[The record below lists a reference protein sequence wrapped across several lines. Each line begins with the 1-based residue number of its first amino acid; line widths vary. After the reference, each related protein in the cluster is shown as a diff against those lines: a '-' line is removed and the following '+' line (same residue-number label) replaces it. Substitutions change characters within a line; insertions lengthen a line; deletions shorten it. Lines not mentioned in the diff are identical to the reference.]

1 MTIGP
6 NHRTEPGQHRIVE
19 NIKLEVA
26 GSKSNE
32 TLRRWISK
40 LVLLVSSDADDTL

>member
-6 NHRTEPGQHRIVE
+6 NHGMEPGQHRIVE

-26 GSKSNE
+26 GSISNE
-32 TLRRWISK
+32 TLRWISK
-40 LVLLVSSDADDTL
+40 LVLLVSSNADDTL